1 MIIKKETGN
10 SPLDYTQMERKHFI
24 KYFFL
29 GALSCLSLGVNAQ
42 ISTKSYSVPLA
53 GNAFITTG
61 QGGGAE
67 ISGRNGLVKW
77 SSDQSIASV
86 YFRTEKTGNLEL
98 KLKAKADAGNSSKIE
113 ISALGKKSSLDI
125 KGTELSETAALAIH
139 VKTPGYVQ
147 VNLKGLSKSGDT
159 FADVT
164 ELIVSGEAASEGL
177 TYSNDPDYY
186 YWSRRGPSCHLNYT
200 IPSEG
205 NVSYYYNE
213 VTVPKGEDKI
223 GSYFM
228 ANGFGEGY
236 FGIQVN
242 SETERR
248 ILFSVWSPFH
258 TDDPKSIPEDQK
270 IHLLKKGKDVHTGEF
285 GNEGSGGQSY
295 RKYFWK
301 AGETYKFLLKGV
313 PDGKGNTDYTA
324 WFFVPEENAW
334 NVIASF
340 KRPQTNTYLK
350 RFHSFLEN
358 FSPNQGYLGRQVEF
372 KNQWVYDGQWRAV
385 QSASFSVDNTY
396 RAHQRIDAMGGTTK
410 NGYFLRNGGFFNEIV
425 KPGSKFDLVNK
436 NTAPK
441 IDFEKLP

>member
-1 MIIKKETGN
+1 MKRQLLIQYLLI
-10 SPLDYTQMERKHFI
+10 SALF
-24 KYFFL
+24 YF
-29 GALSCLSLGVNAQ
+29 SLGVRAQ
-42 ISTKSYSVPLA
+42 TSSQVYAVPLA
-53 GNAFITTG
+53 GNAFITAG
-61 QGGGAE
+61 QQSKTE

-77 SSDQSIASV
+77 SSGEAIASV
-86 YFRTEKTGNLEL
+86 YFRVQRAGRLEL
-98 KLKAKADAGNSSKIE
+98 RLNARSSDGNKATIE
-113 ISALGKKSSLDI
+113 LTALGKKTRLKIAGS
-125 KGTELSETAALAIH
+125 TFAPTAPLLLQ
-139 VKTPGYVQ
+139 VKEPGYVQ
-147 VNLKGLSKSGDT
+147 VNLKGVSKSGNN
-159 FADVT
+159 FADVK
-164 ELIVSGEAASEGL
+164 ELLVQGEAAADGL
-177 TYSNDPDYY
+177 IYSNDPDYY
-186 YWSRRGPSCHLNYT
+186 YWSRRGPSCHLNYNLPT
-200 IPSEG
+200 AA

-213 VTVPKGEDKI
+213 LKVPEGEDKV

-258 TDDPKSIPEDQK
+258 TDDPQSIPEDQK

-324 WFFVPEENAW
+324 WFFVPEENTW
-334 NVIASF
+334 NLIASF
-340 KRPQTNTYLK
+340 KRPKTDTYLK

-358 FSPNQGYLGRQVEF
+358 FNPNQGHLGRRVEF
-372 KNQWVYDGQWRAV
+372 KNQWVYDGQWKPV

-396 RAHQRIDAMGGTTK
+396 RANQRIDAIGGGKT
-410 NGYFLRNGGFFNEIV
+410 NGYFLQNGGFFNEIV
-425 KPGSKFDLVNK
+425 KPGTTFQMANK
-436 NTAPK
+436 NTPPN
-441 IDFEKLP
+441 IDFDRLP

>member
-1 MIIKKETGN
+1 MK
-10 SPLDYTQMERKHFI
+10 RKHVIQYLFI
-24 KYFFL
+24 
-29 GALSCLSLGVNAQ
+29 GALSCLSIGSIAQ
-42 ISTKSYSVPLA
+42 TAQQTFTVPLA
-53 GNAFITTG
+53 GNAFITAGQTG
-61 QGGGAE
+61 NAE

-77 SSDQSIASV
+77 SSNKEVASV
-86 YFRTEKTGNLEL
+86 YFRAQKAGKLTL
-98 KLKAKADAGNSSKIE
+98 KLKAKNDGGKSKIA
-113 ISALGKKSSLDI
+113 IDALGKKAIVNVENS
-125 KGTELSETAALAIH
+125 ELSETAPLSID

-147 VNLKGLSKSGDT
+147 VNLKGISKSGSN
-159 FADVT
+159 FANVT
-164 ELIVSGEAASEGL
+164 ELLVSGEAASGGL
-177 TYSNDPDYY
+177 LFSNDPEYY

-200 IPSEG
+200 IPTDG

-213 VTVPKGEDKI
+213 VTVPQGEDKV

-258 TDDPKSIPEDQK
+258 TDDPKSIPDEQK
-270 IHLLKKGKDVHTGEF
+270 IQLLKKGKDVHSGEF

-301 AGETYKFLLKGV
+301 AGVTYKFLLKGE

-324 WFFVPEENAW
+324 WFFIPEENAW

-358 FSPNQGYLGRQVEF
+358 FSPNQGYLGRKVEF
-372 KNQWVYDGQWRAV
+372 GNQWVYDGQWKAV
-385 QSASFSVDNTY
+385 QEASFSVDNTY
-396 RAHQRIDAMGGTTK
+396 RANQRIDAMGGKTE

-425 KPGSKFDLVNK
+425 KPGSKFEYVNK

>member
-1 MIIKKETGN
+1 MK
-10 SPLDYTQMERKHFI
+10 RKHVIQYLFV
-24 KYFFL
+24 
-29 GALSCLSLGVNAQ
+29 GALSCLSIGSIAQ
-42 ISTKSYSVPLA
+42 TVGQTFTVPLA

-61 QGGGAE
+61 QTGNAE

-77 SSDQSIASV
+77 SSDKEVASV
-86 YFRTEKTGNLEL
+86 YFRAQKAGQLTL
-98 KLKAKADAGNSSKIE
+98 KLKAKNDGGKSKIA
-113 ISALGKKSSLDI
+113 IDALGKKAIVNVESS
-125 KGTELSETAALAIH
+125 ELSETAPLSID

-147 VNLKGLSKSGDT
+147 VNLKGLSKSGSN
-159 FADVT
+159 FANVT
-164 ELIVSGEAASEGL
+164 ELLVSGEAASGGL
-177 TYSNDPDYY
+177 LFSNDPEYY

-200 IPSEG
+200 IPTEG

-213 VTVPKGEDKI
+213 VTVPQGEDKV

-258 TDDPKSIPEDQK
+258 TDDPKSIPDEQK
-270 IHLLKKGKDVHTGEF
+270 IHLLKKGKDVHAGEF

-301 AGETYKFLLKGV
+301 AGVTYKFLLKGE

-324 WFFVPEENAW
+324 WFFNPEENAW

-358 FSPNQGYLGRQVEF
+358 FSPNQGYLGRRVEF
-372 KNQWVYDGQWRAV
+372 GNQWVYDGQWQAV
-385 QSASFSVDNTY
+385 QEASFSVDNTY
-396 RAHQRIDAMGGTTK
+396 HANQRIDAIGGKTK

-425 KPGSKFDLVNK
+425 KPGSKFEFVNK
-436 NTAPK
+436 NAAPK

>member
-1 MIIKKETGN
+1 MK
-10 SPLDYTQMERKHFI
+10 RKNFI
-24 KYFFL
+24 QYL
-29 GALSCLSLGVNAQ
+29 SMGALSCLSIGSIAQ
-42 ISTKSYSVPLA
+42 TAGQTYAVPLA
-53 GNAFITTG
+53 GNAFITAG
-61 QGGGAE
+61 QAGAAE
-67 ISGRNGLVKW
+67 ISGHNGLVKW
-77 SSDQSIASV
+77 SSDKEVASV
-86 YFRTEKTGNLEL
+86 YFRAQKAGKLLL
-98 KLKAKADAGNSSKIE
+98 KLKAKSEGNGKSKIE
-113 ISALGKKSSLDI
+113 ISAWGKKAIVDVEGAEI
-125 KGTELSETAALAIH
+125 SETAPLLID

-147 VNLKGLSKSGDT
+147 VNLKGISKSGSN
-159 FADVT
+159 FANVT
-164 ELIVSGEAASEGL
+164 DLLVSGDAASDGL
-177 TYSNDPDYY
+177 IYSNNSEYY
-186 YWSRRGPSCHLNYT
+186 YWSRRGPSCHLNFT
-200 IPSEG
+200 VPTEG

-213 VTVPKGEDKI
+213 VTVPKGEDKV

-258 TDDPKSIPEDQK
+258 TDDPKSIPDEQK
-270 IHLLKKGKDVHTGEF
+270 IHLLKKGKDVQTGEF

-301 AGETYKFLLKGV
+301 AGVTYKFLLKGV

-358 FSPNQGYLGRQVEF
+358 FMPQQGYLGRQVEF
-372 KNQWVYDGQWRAV
+372 GNQWVYDGQWKAV
-385 QSASFSVDNTY
+385 QSASFSVDNSY
-396 RAHQRIDAMGGTTK
+396 RANQRIDAIGGTTK

-425 KPGSKFDLVNK
+425 KPGSKFEFINK
-436 NTAPK
+436 NSAPK
-441 IDFEKLP
+441 IDFDKLP

>member
-1 MIIKKETGN
+1 MK
-10 SPLDYTQMERKHFI
+10 RKHVI
-24 KYFFL
+24 QYLFL
-29 GALSCLSLGVNAQ
+29 GALSCLSIGSIAQ
-42 ISTKSYSVPLA
+42 TVGQTFTVPLA

-61 QGGGAE
+61 QTGNAE

-77 SSDQSIASV
+77 SSDKEVASV
-86 YFRTEKTGNLEL
+86 YFRAQKAGQLTL
-98 KLKAKADAGNSSKIE
+98 KLKAKNDGGKSKIA
-113 ISALGKKSSLDI
+113 IDALGKKTIVNVESN
-125 KGTELSETAALAIH
+125 ELSETAPLSID

-147 VNLKGLSKSGDT
+147 VNLKGVSKSGSN
-159 FADVT
+159 FANVT
-164 ELIVSGEAASEGL
+164 ELLVSGEAASGGL
-177 TYSNDPDYY
+177 LFSNDPEYY

-200 IPSEG
+200 IPTEG

-213 VTVPKGEDKI
+213 VTVPQGEDKV

-242 SETERR
+242 SETELR

-258 TDDPKSIPEDQK
+258 TDDPKSIPDEQK
-270 IHLLKKGKDVHTGEF
+270 IHLLKKGKDVHAGEF

-301 AGETYKFLLKGV
+301 AGVTYKFLLKGE

-324 WFFVPEENAW
+324 WFFNPEENAW

-358 FSPNQGYLGRQVEF
+358 FSPNQGYLGRKVEF
-372 KNQWVYDGQWRAV
+372 GNQWVYDGQWKAV
-385 QSASFSVDNTY
+385 QEASFSVDNTY
-396 RAHQRIDAMGGTTK
+396 RANQRIDAIGGKTK

-425 KPGSKFDLVNK
+425 KPGSKFEFVNK
-436 NTAPK
+436 NAAPK

>member
-1 MIIKKETGN
+1 MKRKLFI
-10 SPLDYTQMERKHFI
+10 KHFFI
-24 KYFFL
+24 
-29 GALSCLSLGVNAQ
+29 GALSCLSIGSNAQ
-42 ISTKSYSVPLA
+42 TSIKSYSVPLA

-61 QGGGAE
+61 QNDGAE

-77 SSDQSIASV
+77 SNDQSIASV

-98 KLKAKADAGNSSKIE
+98 KLKAKAEAGNTSKIE
-113 ISALGKKSSLDI
+113 ISALGKRSSLDI
-125 KGTELSETAALAIH
+125 KGTELSETAALSID
-139 VKTPGYVQ
+139 VKAPGYVQ
-147 VNLKGLSKSGDT
+147 VNLKGLSKSGSN

-177 TYSNDPDYY
+177 IYSNDPDYY

-213 VTVPKGEDKI
+213 ITVPKGEDKI

-270 IHLLKKGKDVHTGEF
+270 IHLLKKGKDVQTGEF

-324 WFFVPEENAW
+324 WFFVPEEKAW

-372 KNQWVYDGQWRAV
+372 KNQWVYDGQWRPV

-396 RAHQRIDAMGGTTK
+396 RAHQRIDAIGGTTE
-410 NGYFLRNGGFFNEIV
+410 NGYFLRNGGFFNDIV
-425 KPGSKFDLVNK
+425 KPGNMFEFVNK

>member
-1 MIIKKETGN
+1 MK
-10 SPLDYTQMERKHFI
+10 RKHFI
-24 KYFFL
+24 QYLFM
-29 GALSCLSLGVNAQ
+29 GALFCLSIRSVAQ
-42 ISTKSYSVPLA
+42 TAGKTYAVPLA
-53 GNAFITTG
+53 GNAFITAG
-61 QGGGAE
+61 QAGVAE

-77 SSDQSIASV
+77 SSDKEVTSV
-86 YFRTEKTGNLEL
+86 YFRAQKAGKLLL
-98 KLKAKADAGNSSKIE
+98 KLKAKSEGNGKSKIE
-113 ISALGKKSSLDI
+113 IAALGKKAIVDVEGAEI
-125 KGTELSETAALAIH
+125 SETAPLLID
-139 VKTPGYVQ
+139 VKSPGYVQ
-147 VNLKGLSKSGDT
+147 VNLKGISKSGRN
-159 FADVT
+159 FANVT
-164 ELIVSGEAASEGL
+164 ELLVSVDAASDGL
-177 TYSNDPDYY
+177 IYSNNPEYY

-200 IPSEG
+200 VPTEG

-213 VTVPKGEDKI
+213 VTVPKGEDKV

-258 TDDPKSIPEDQK
+258 TDDPKSIPDEQK
-270 IHLLKKGKDVHTGEF
+270 IHLLKKGKDVQTAEF

-295 RKYFWK
+295 RKYFWT
-301 AGETYKFLLKGV
+301 AGVTYKFLLKGV

-358 FSPNQGYLGRQVEF
+358 FMPQQGYLGRQVEF
-372 KNQWVYDGQWRAV
+372 GNQWFYDGQWKAV

-396 RAHQRIDAMGGTTK
+396 RANQRIDAIGGTTK

-425 KPGSKFDLVNK
+425 KPGSKFEFVNK
-436 NTAPK
+436 NSTPK
-441 IDFEKLP
+441 IDFDKLP

>member
-1 MIIKKETGN
+1 MHNETNGLV
-10 SPLDYTQMERKHFI
+10 PLDYTRMKRKHFI
-24 KYFFL
+24 KHFFL
-29 GALSCLSLGVNAQ
+29 GALSCLSLGSRAQ
-42 ISTKSYSVPLA
+42 TVATTYSIPLA
-53 GNAFITTG
+53 GNAFITAGQNGTG
-61 QGGGAE
+61 E

-77 SSDQSIASV
+77 SSDRTIASV
-86 YFRTEKTGNLEL
+86 YFRVEKAGKLEL
-98 KLKAKADAGNSSKIE
+98 KLKAKNTAGSSSKIE
-113 ISALGKKSSLDI
+113 ISAMGNTQSVEV
-125 KGTELSETAALAIH
+125 KGTELSETAPFSIA
-139 VKTPGYVQ
+139 VKEPGYVQ
-147 VNLKGLSKSGDT
+147 VHLKGINKSGSY

-164 ELIVSGEAASEGL
+164 ELIVGGDAASTGL

-200 IPSEG
+200 IPSAE

-258 TDDPKSIPEDQK
+258 TDDPKSIPDDQK
-270 IHLLKKGKDVHTGEF
+270 IHLLKKGKDVQTGEF

-372 KNQWVYDGQWRAV
+372 KNQWVYDGQWRPV

-396 RAHQRIDAMGGTTK
+396 RAQQRIDAIGGITK
-410 NGYFLRNGGFFNEIV
+410 NGYFLKNGGFFNEIV
-425 KPGSKFDLVNK
+425 KPGSKFEFVNK
-436 NTAPK
+436 GKAPK
-441 IDFEKLP
+441 IDFDKLP

>member
-1 MIIKKETGN
+1 MK
-10 SPLDYTQMERKHFI
+10 RKHVIQYLFV
-24 KYFFL
+24 
-29 GALSCLSLGVNAQ
+29 GALSCLSIGSIAQ
-42 ISTKSYSVPLA
+42 TVGQTFTVPLA

-61 QGGGAE
+61 QTGNAE

-77 SSDQSIASV
+77 SSDKEVASV
-86 YFRTEKTGNLEL
+86 YFRAQKTGKLTL
-98 KLKAKADAGNSSKIE
+98 KLKAKNDGTKSKIA
-113 ISALGKKSSLDI
+113 IDALGKKAIVNVESN
-125 KGTELSETAALAIH
+125 ELSETAPLSIN

-147 VNLKGLSKSGDT
+147 VNLKGVSKSGSN
-159 FADVT
+159 FANVT
-164 ELIVSGEAASEGL
+164 ELLVSGEAASGGL
-177 TYSNDPDYY
+177 LFSNDPEYY

-200 IPSEG
+200 IPTEG

-213 VTVPKGEDKI
+213 VTVPQGEDKV

-258 TDDPKSIPEDQK
+258 TDDPKSIPDEQK
-270 IHLLKKGKDVHTGEF
+270 IHLLKKGKDVHAGEF

-301 AGETYKFLLKGV
+301 AGVTYKFLLKGE

-324 WFFVPEENAW
+324 WFFNPEENAW

-358 FSPNQGYLGRQVEF
+358 FSPNQGYLGRKVEF
-372 KNQWVYDGQWRAV
+372 GNQWVYDGQWKAV
-385 QSASFSVDNTY
+385 QEASFSVDNTY
-396 RAHQRIDAMGGTTK
+396 RANQRIDAMGGKTK

-425 KPGSKFDLVNK
+425 KPGSKFEFVNK
-436 NTAPK
+436 NAAPK

>member
-1 MIIKKETGN
+1 M
-10 SPLDYTQMERKHFI
+10 
-24 KYFFL
+24 
-29 GALSCLSLGVNAQ
+29 AQ
-42 ISTKSYSVPLA
+42 TEQRTYSVPLA
-53 GNAFITTG
+53 GNAFITDG
-61 QGGGAE
+61 QHDGGE
-67 ISGRNGLVKW
+67 ISGRSGLVKW
-77 SSDQSIASV
+77 SSDQAVASV
-86 YFRTEKTGNLEL
+86 YFRTQKVGKLTL
-98 KLKAKADAGNSSKIE
+98 KLKAKNDGGKSKIE
-113 ISALGKKSSLDI
+113 IDALGKKAVVDVE
-125 KGTELSETAALAIH
+125 GTQLSETAPLSID

-147 VNLKGLSKSGDT
+147 VDLKGLSKSGRN
-159 FADVT
+159 FAEVT
-164 ELIVSGEAASEGL
+164 ELLVSGEAASEGL
-177 TYSNDPDYY
+177 IFSNNPDYY

-200 IPSEG
+200 VPTDG

-236 FGIQVN
+236 FGMQVN

-258 TDDPKSIPEDQK
+258 TDDPKSIPDEQK
-270 IHLLKKGKDVHTGEF
+270 IHLLKKGKDVQTGEF

-295 RKYFWK
+295 RKYLWK
-301 AGETYKFLLKGV
+301 AGQTYKFLLKGV

-334 NVIASF
+334 NIIASF

-372 KNQWVYDGQWRAV
+372 KNQWVYDGQWKAV
-385 QSASFSVDNTY
+385 QSAAFSVDNTY
-396 RAHQRIDAMGGTTK
+396 RANQRVDAIGGTTK

-425 KPGSKFDLVNK
+425 KPGSKFEFKNK
-436 NTAPK
+436 HTAPE
-441 IDFEKLP
+441 IDFDKLP

>member
-1 MIIKKETGN
+1 MK
-10 SPLDYTQMERKHFI
+10 RKHFI
-24 KYFFL
+24 QYIFM
-29 GALSCLSLGVNAQ
+29 GVLSCLSISSIAQ
-42 ISTKSYSVPLA
+42 AVGKTYAVPLA
-53 GNAFITTG
+53 GNAFITAGQTG
-61 QGGGAE
+61 EAE

-77 SSDQSIASV
+77 SSDQEVVSV
-86 YFRTEKTGNLEL
+86 YFRAQKAGKLTL
-98 KLKAKADAGNSSKIE
+98 KLKVKNDAGKSKIAVD
-113 ISALGKKSSLDI
+113 ALGKKAIVNVES
-125 KGTELSETAALAIH
+125 TALSETAPFSIN
-139 VKTPGYVQ
+139 VTSPGYVQ
-147 VNLKGLSKSGDT
+147 VNLKGLSKSGSN
-159 FADVT
+159 FANVT
-164 ELIVSGEAASEGL
+164 ELLVSGEAASEGL
-177 TYSNDPDYY
+177 LFSNDPEYY

-200 IPSEG
+200 VPTEG

-213 VTVPKGEDKI
+213 VTVPQGEDKI

-258 TDDPKSIPEDQK
+258 TDDPKSIPEEQK
-270 IHLLKKGKDVHTGEF
+270 IHLLKKGKDVHSGEF

-301 AGETYKFLLKGV
+301 AGVTYKFLLKGV

-324 WFFVPEENAW
+324 WFFVPEEHAW
-334 NVIASF
+334 NLIASF

-372 KNQWVYDGQWRAV
+372 GNQWVYDGQWKAV
-385 QSASFSVDNTY
+385 QEASFSVDNTY
-396 RAHQRIDAMGGTTK
+396 RANQRIDAIGGITK
-410 NGYFLRNGGFFNEIV
+410 NGYFLRNGGFFNDVV
-425 KPGSKFDLVNK
+425 KPGSKFEFQHK
-436 NTAPK
+436 NNAPK
-441 IDFEKLP
+441 INFDKLP

>member
-1 MIIKKETGN
+1 MK
-10 SPLDYTQMERKHFI
+10 RKHFI
-24 KYFFL
+24 QYLFM
-29 GALSCLSLGVNAQ
+29 GALSCLSIRSVAQ
-42 ISTKSYSVPLA
+42 TAGKTYAVPLA
-53 GNAFITTG
+53 GNAFITAG
-61 QGGGAE
+61 QAGVAE

-77 SSDQSIASV
+77 SSDKEVTSV
-86 YFRTEKTGNLEL
+86 YFRAQKAGKLLL
-98 KLKAKADAGNSSKIE
+98 KLKAKSEGNGKSKIE
-113 ISALGKKSSLDI
+113 IAALGKKAIVDVEGAEI
-125 KGTELSETAALAIH
+125 SETAPLLID
-139 VKTPGYVQ
+139 VKSPGYVQ
-147 VNLKGLSKSGDT
+147 VNLKGISKSGRN
-159 FADVT
+159 FANVT
-164 ELIVSGEAASEGL
+164 ELLVSGDAASDGL
-177 TYSNDPDYY
+177 IYSNNPEYY

-200 IPSEG
+200 VPTEG

-213 VTVPKGEDKI
+213 VTVPKGEDKV

-258 TDDPKSIPEDQK
+258 TDDPKSIPDEQK
-270 IHLLKKGKDVHTGEF
+270 IHLLKKGKDVQTAEF

-295 RKYFWK
+295 RKYFWT
-301 AGETYKFLLKGV
+301 AGVTYKFLLKGV

-358 FSPNQGYLGRQVEF
+358 FMPHQGYLGRQVEF
-372 KNQWVYDGQWRAV
+372 GNQWFYDGQWKAV

-396 RAHQRIDAMGGTTK
+396 RANQRIDAIGGTTK

-425 KPGSKFDLVNK
+425 KPGSKFEFVNK
-436 NTAPK
+436 NSTPK
-441 IDFEKLP
+441 IDFDKLP

>member
-1 MIIKKETGN
+1 MK
-10 SPLDYTQMERKHFI
+10 RKHFI
-24 KYFFL
+24 QYLFL
-29 GALSCLSLGVNAQ
+29 GALSCLTISGIAQ
-42 ISTKSYSVPLA
+42 TAVKTYAVPLA
-53 GNAFITTG
+53 GNAFITAG
-61 QGGGAE
+61 QAGEAE

-77 SSDQSIASV
+77 SSDQEVVSV
-86 YFRTEKTGNLEL
+86 YFWAQKAGKLTL
-98 KLKAKADAGNSSKIE
+98 KLKAKNDAGKSKIE
-113 ISALGKKSSLDI
+113 IDALGKKAIVNVES
-125 KGTELSETAALAIH
+125 TELSETAPLSIE
-139 VKTPGYVQ
+139 VKSPGYVQ
-147 VNLKGLSKSGDT
+147 VNLKGLSKSGSN
-159 FADVT
+159 FANVT
-164 ELIVSGEAASEGL
+164 ELLVSGEAASGGL
-177 TYSNDPDYY
+177 LFSNDPEYY

-200 IPSEG
+200 VPTEG

-213 VTVPKGEDKI
+213 VTVPQGEDKV

-258 TDDPKSIPEDQK
+258 TDDPKSIPDEQK
-270 IHLLKKGKDVHTGEF
+270 IHLLKKGKDVHSGEF

-301 AGETYKFLLKGV
+301 AGVTYKFLLKGV

-358 FSPNQGYLGRQVEF
+358 FSPNQGYLDRKVEF
-372 KNQWVYDGQWRAV
+372 GNQWVYDGQWKAV
-385 QSASFSVDNTY
+385 QEASFSVDNTY
-396 RAHQRIDAMGGTTK
+396 RANQRIDAIGGITK
-410 NGYFLRNGGFFNEIV
+410 NGYFLRNGGFFNEVV
-425 KPGSKFDLVNK
+425 KPGSKFEFRNK
-436 NTAPK
+436 NNAPK
-441 IDFEKLP
+441 IDFDKLP